1 MADAL
6 ECYLCAGCG
15 DPFDASGSGVTKIE
29 TIGGLACQSCSKSKA
44 GSGV

>member
-1 MADAL
+1 MHLSVICVPDVETLLTQAEAV
-6 ECYLCAGCG
+6 
-15 DPFDASGSGVTKIE
+15 SQKIE